1 MAVLM
6 ASASQAIARRS
17 SRLTGWG
24 RTAPAVAA
32 LDVVSSAGAARAIR
46 DVGPR
51 GALVRGLG
59 RSYGDAAQNSGGL
72 VLRLPAAAGDV
83 LLDAAAGTVVVPAGL
98 SLGELLQL
106 VLPHG
111 FFVAVLP
118 GTMHVSVGGAIA
130 SDIHGKNHHRDG
142 SFGSSV
148 ESLRL
153 LLADGTVVS
162 IGPSS
167 PADEAALFWAT
178 VGGMGLTGI
187 VVDATLRLLPVET
200 SRMSVDTTRI
210 ADLDALMAAMSE
222 SDHRY
227 RYSVAWIDLVAKG
240 AHLGRSILTNGEHA
254 TLDQLGSRAAA
265 APLAFQPR
273 QLVTVPPLIPP
284 SGLLNH
290 LSVAAFNEVWLRKSP
305 RQRVG
310 QVQPIGFYFCP
321 LDLVGAW
328 NRFYGRSGLLQY
340 QFVVPF
346 GEEATLRA
354 VIERLVASGT
364 ASFLAVLKR
373 FGAAN
378 PAPLSFPTEGWTLA
392 LDVPAGA
399 RGGLGEMLHELDHLV
414 LDAGGRHYLAKDSHA
429 TPDVVRRGY
438 PRLDEWR
445 AVRSAA
451 DPGGLWQSDLARRLG
466 LLGKER

>member
-1 MAVLM
+1 MAVGQR
-6 ASASQAIARRS
+6 AAR
-17 SRLTGWG
+17 LAGWG
-24 RTAPAVAA
+24 RTAAA
-32 LDVVSSAGAARAIR
+32 IATVDEVSAAGAARAIGTAGR
-46 DVGPR
+46 R

-72 VLRLPAAAGDV
+72 VLRLAAATGDV
-83 LLDAAAGTVVVPAGL
+83 LLDPAAGTVVVPAGL
-98 SLGELLQL
+98 SLGELLHL

-111 FFVAVLP
+111 FFVSVLP
-118 GTMHVSVGGAIA
+118 GTMHVTVGGAIA
-130 SDIHGKNHHRDG
+130 SDIHGKNHHHDG

-153 LLADGTVVS
+153 LLADGSVIS
-162 IGPSS
+162 IGPAS
-167 PADEAALFWAT
+167 AEDDAALFWAT

-187 VVDATLRLLPVET
+187 VVDATLRLLPVQT

-210 ADLDALMAAMSE
+210 PDLDTLMAAMAD

-240 AHLGRSILTNGEHA
+240 AHLGRSILTNADHA
-254 TLDQLGSRAAA
+254 TLDQLGGRSAD
-265 APLAFQPR
+265 APLAFEPR
-273 QLVTVPPLIPP
+273 QLVTVPPVIPP
-284 SGLLNH
+284 RGLLNH
-290 LSVAAFNEVWLRKSP
+290 LSVAAFNELWYRKSP
-305 RQRVG
+305 RHKVG
-310 QVQPIGFYFCP
+310 QLQSIGFYFCP

-328 NRFYGRSGLLQY
+328 NRFYGRGGLLQY

-346 GEEATLRA
+346 GAETTLRA

-373 FGAAN
+373 FGPSNA
-378 PAPLSFPTEGWTLA
+378 APLSFPTEGWTLA

-399 RGGLGEMLHELDHLV
+399 RHGLGEMLHELDHLV

-429 TPDVVRRGY
+429 TPDVVRAGY

-445 AVRSAA
+445 AVRDRV
-451 DPGGLWQSDLARRLG
+451 DPHGLWQSDLARRLG
-466 LLGKER
+466 LLAGRLEGAS